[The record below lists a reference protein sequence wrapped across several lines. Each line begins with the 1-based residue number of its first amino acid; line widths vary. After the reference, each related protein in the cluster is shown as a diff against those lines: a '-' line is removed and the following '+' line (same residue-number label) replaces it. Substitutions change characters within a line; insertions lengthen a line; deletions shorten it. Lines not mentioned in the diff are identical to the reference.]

1 MPEGTDRPEWEP
13 AGGEQTERTPWESDT
28 VSFPADLFRSWM
40 DAMTRPG
47 EFFRMLDPEIPFVRP
62 LVFYLLFVVLG
73 AGLNTVSSL
82 AFPADETFRPYIWLI
97 FFLSPFT
104 GLLALLLNTGI
115 THLGVRL
122 FVPGAKPIH
131 ATGRVMCYSAA
142 TSVLTIV
149 PWIGWL
155 AGGVWAIVLMIVG
168 VRWVHGATLGRAAAA
183 VLVPI
188 VVITVGL
195 TMVIF
200 MLGIFLALAIG
211 ASV

>member
-1 MPEGTDRPEWEP
+1 MPEDTDRLESEP
-13 AGGEQTERTPWESDT
+13 AGEQQTGRTPWESDSA
-28 VSFPADLFRSWM
+28 SFPADLFRSWM

-47 EFFRMLDPEIPFVRP
+47 EFFRMLDPETPFVRP

-73 AGLNTVSSL
+73 AGLNSVSSL
-82 AFPADETFRPYIWLI
+82 AFPGDETFRPYIWLI

-115 THLGVRL
+115 MHLGVRL

-131 ATGRVMCYSAA
+131 VTGRVVCYSAA
-142 TSVLTIV
+142 TSVLAIV

-155 AGGVWAIVLMIVG
+155 AGAIWTFVLMIVG
-168 VRWVHGATLGRAAAA
+168 VRWTHGATTGRAIAA

-188 VVITVGL
+188 VVIAVGL
-195 TMVIF
+195 TM
-200 MLGIFLALAIG
+200 LIFLMGILFALAIG
-211 ASV
+211 AAA